1 MEAEVAP
8 DPGLITGTLPRG
20 NKSSVMASTFRNTK
34 KSNNFRHRASIP
46 SYLIPKQSKAMERL
60 ERRTNRSPQKSDEE
74 FQKVA
79 AAETVDPRSK
89 LDREMEEYWRL

>member
-1 MEAEVAP
+1 
-8 DPGLITGTLPRG
+8 
-20 NKSSVMASTFRNTK
+20 MASTFRK
-34 KSNNFRHRASIP
+34 MRKSNNFRHHASIP

-74 FQKVA
+74 FQKA
-79 AAETVDPRSK
+79 AAETVDPSSK